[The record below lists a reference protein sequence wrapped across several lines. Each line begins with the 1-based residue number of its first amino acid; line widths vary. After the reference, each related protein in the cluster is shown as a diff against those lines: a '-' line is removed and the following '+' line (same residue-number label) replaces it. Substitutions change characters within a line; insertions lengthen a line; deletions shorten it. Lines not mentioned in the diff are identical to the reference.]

1 MQQIVLQV
9 KDEHK
14 AEMLRDLLASLD
26 FVETISATEVPERMD
41 HENGDATPIALDRH
55 PQREQ
60 MEREVAAFE
69 AMHEE
74 LKEQYLGQFVAIHQG
89 QVMDSDSDEQLLLVR
104 VRQNLSNDVVLFRK
118 VEETLPPVLIFRSP
132 RFVDD

>member
-9 KDEHK
+9 RDEQK

-26 FVETISATEVPERMD
+26 FVEAISATEIPERKTPD
-41 HENGDATPIALDRH
+41 NGDSHPFALDRH

-69 AMHEE
+69 AMHEK
-74 LKEQYLGQFVAIHQG
+74 LKEHYLDQFVAIHQG
-89 QVMDSDSDEQLLLVR
+89 RVMDSDRDEQSLLLR
-104 VRQNLSNDVVLFRK
+104 VRKNLANDVVLFRK
-118 VEETLPPVLIFRSP
+118 VQETLPPVLVLRSP
-132 RFVDD
+132 RFAED

>member
-26 FVETISATEVPERMD
+26 FVETISATEVPERTD
-41 HENGDATPIALDRH
+41 HENGDAIPIALDRH